1 MKIVIYGLSI
11 SSSWGNGHAT
21 LWRGICRELIFRGH
35 RIVFF
40 EKDVPYYASHRDFTE
55 IVGGELYL
63 YSDWMSVLP
72 TATAHMTDADVTIVT
87 SYCPDAIAATDLAL
101 GSRVPVRVF
110 YDLDTPVTLA
120 RLQRNEPV
128 PYIKPEG
135 LDGFEL
141 VLSYT
146 GGLALSELKSR
157 LRAHEVAPLYGS
169 VDPWFHHPVDAVAE
183 YRSDLSYLGTY
194 SDDRQDGLNT
204 LFLETARSRADKRFV
219 IGGSLYP
226 PTFPW
231 LPNVFYFAHVAPFK
245 HPTFYC
251 SSRLTLNVTRGP
263 MAQMGYCPSGRLFEA
278 AACGTP
284 IVTDTWSGLDEF
296 FTPGSEVIVVRTT
309 EDVLDAME
317 ISDEELRR
325 IGQAARN
332 RTLSSHTAAHR
343 AIELERLLEQPGG
356 LNVGNHSGSG
366 IGEQDSAAC
375 IL

>member
-21 LWRGICRELIFRGH
+21 LWRGICRELIYRGH
-35 RIVFF
+35 RIIFF
-40 EKDVPYYASHRDFTE
+40 EKDVPYYATHRDLNA
-55 IVGGELYL
+55 IDGGELHL
-63 YSDWMSVLP
+63 YPDWNSILP
-72 TATAHMTDADVTIVT
+72 VATRQLEDADVAIVT
-87 SYCPDAIAATDLAL
+87 SYCPDAIAATDLVL
-101 GSRVPVRVF
+101 ESKVPLRVF
-110 YDLDTPVTLA
+110 YDLDTPVTLD
-120 RLQRNEPV
+120 RLRQSQSV

-135 LDGFEL
+135 LADFNL

-146 GGLALSELKSR
+146 GGLALSELKTR
-157 LRAHEVAPLYGS
+157 LRAREVAPLYGS
-169 VDPWFHHPVDAVAE
+169 VDPWFHRPVAAVEE
-183 YRSDLSYLGTY
+183 YLSDLSYLGTY

-204 LFLETARSRADKRFV
+204 LFLETARQHRNGRFV

-231 LPNVFYFAHVAPFK
+231 LTNVFYFAHVAPFK
-245 HPTFYC
+245 HPAFYS

-296 FTPGSEVIVVRTT
+296 FNPGSEIIVVRTT
-309 EDVLDAME
+309 QDVLDAMAM
-317 ISDEELRR
+317 SDGELQRV
-325 IGQAARN
+325 GQAGRD
-332 RTLSSHTAAHR
+332 RTLSCHTAAHR
-343 AIELERLLEQPGG
+343 AIELETLMEQRGG
-356 LNVGNHSGSG
+356 FNVGNHPGSG
-366 IGEQDSAAC
+366 RGKQDSAAC